1 MLLEQFKQEKGEKS
15 VALTPLH
22 RELTCTDTVTL
33 CPLRV
38 LVDIGI
44 YDPDG
49 VYKTAVLLYVR
60 NLRGQTHILDIYI
73 YIYSHT
79 YTVIYIYETKSL

>member
-1 MLLEQFKQEKGEKS
+1 METLALLLEQFKQENGEKS
-15 VALTPLH
+15 VALTLLH

-73 YIYSHT
+73 YTHIHT
-79 YTVIYIYETKSL
+79 QLYIYMK

>member
-1 MLLEQFKQEKGEKS
+1 METLALLLEQFKQENGEKS

-60 NLRGQTHILDIYI
+60 NLRGQTHILDRYI
-73 YIYSHT
+73 YILT
-79 YTVIYIYETKSL
+79 YIHSYIYI